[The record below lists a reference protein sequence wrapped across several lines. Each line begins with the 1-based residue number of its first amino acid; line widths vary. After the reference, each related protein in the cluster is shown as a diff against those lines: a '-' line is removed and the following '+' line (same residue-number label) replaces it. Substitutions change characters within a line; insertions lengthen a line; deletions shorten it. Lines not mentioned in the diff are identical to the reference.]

1 MNSSRRVTIRFDRSN
16 CVLLLTRECPDGW
29 RVSFEGVDLGVL
41 RCERGMWR
49 DKESRHILT
58 TRWSYGKHEFT
69 RRKHA
74 LLNMAFD
81 NPKFWDALQASIMRA
96 VLG

>member
-1 MNSSRRVTIRFDRSN
+1 MNSRRVPLRFDGSS
-16 CVLLLTRECPDGW
+16 CVLRLAREGQDGW

-41 RCERGMWR
+41 RGERVRWR
-49 DKESRHILT
+49 DKESRRILT
-58 TRWSYGKHEFT
+58 TRWSYGDHEFT

-81 NPKFWDALQASIMRA
+81 NPKFWDALQELTLRN
-96 VLG
+96 L